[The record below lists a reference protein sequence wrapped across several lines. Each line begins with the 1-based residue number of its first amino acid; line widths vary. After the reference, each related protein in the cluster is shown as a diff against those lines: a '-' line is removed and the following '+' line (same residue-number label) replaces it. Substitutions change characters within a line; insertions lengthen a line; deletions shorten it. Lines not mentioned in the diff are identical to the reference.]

1 MKGSNSSKNSR
12 LFKLMSY
19 FLGLMSGTSRD
30 SLDICCVSFEPKFKV
45 ISNDTLEFSE
55 SYKSTKNKT
64 YIDNEIT
71 LKSIEAVNNLIKKN
85 KIKYEDIECI
95 AFPGQ
100 TLLHTKNKSFQAGNA
115 HKIAKETKLT
125 VRYDF
130 RNQDIS
136 QGGLGA
142 PLVPSFHNYLFG
154 EINKSKMIVNIGGIC
169 NATHLKGNHI
179 QEASDIGPGNCLM
192 DFYCIKNGL
201 GNFDLNGRLAS
212 QGRISKELFKALRST
227 IQFDLYPRADDIANY
242 LIKLKTYEKIID
254 KTKTEDVLRTLI
266 EITVLGIEEFYRSCG
281 EPEEIIVHGGGIYN
295 KFLMNLLSVKFGNT
309 IKTSANYLDPKF
321 VEAAAFAY
329 LAYLK
334 KGVLI
339 TP

>member
-1 MKGSNSSKNSR
+1 
-12 LFKLMSY
+12 MSY

-30 SLDICCVSFEPKFKV
+30 SLDICCVSFDPGFKV
-45 ISNDTLEFSE
+45 ISKDTLRFSE
-55 SYKSTKNKT
+55 SYRSTKDKT
-64 YIDNEIT
+64 YIENEIT
-71 LKSIEAVNNLIKKN
+71 SKSIEAVKSLIKKN
-85 KIKYEDIECI
+85 EIKHDDIECI

-115 HKIAKETKLT
+115 QKIARETKLA

-136 QGGLGA
+136 EGGLGA

-154 EINKSKMIVNIGGIC
+154 EINKSKMIINIGGIC
-169 NATHLKGNHI
+169 NATHLKGNRI

-192 DFYCIKNGL
+192 DFYCIEQGL
-201 GNFDLNGRLAS
+201 GNFDLHGRLAS
-212 QGRISKELFKALRST
+212 QGKISKELFRTLRST
-227 IQFDLYPRADDIANY
+227 IQFEIYPRADDIADY

-266 EITVLGIEEFYRSCG
+266 EITVLGIEAFYRSCE

-295 KFLMNLLSVKFGNT
+295 KFLMYLLSSKFGNT
-309 IKTSANYLDPKF
+309 IKTSDNYLDPKF

-339 TP
+339 RP